1 MTFDIAGIAAR
12 LAAAMIASLRSDS
25 GKVKAL
31 AIAEGESLAHAL
43 ARIAGM
49 VAQGQISREEAAVII
64 RIQRDASEAVLAS
77 LAEVSRVAAHRALGL
92 GMKDIIGQ
100 IEHIVGRPLI
110 GELL

>member
-1 MTFDIAGIAAR
+1 MPFAIASIGAR
-12 LAAAMIASLRSDS
+12 LANTIFASLRSDS

-43 ARIAGM
+43 ARITGLL
-49 VAQGQISREEAAVII
+49 AQGQIDREEAGVLV

-77 LAEVSRVAAHRALGL
+77 LAEVSRAAAHNAIKLGL
-92 GMKDIIGQ
+92 KDIIGR
-100 IEHIVGRPLI
+100 IDGPLT

>member
-1 MTFDIAGIAAR
+1 MMFDIAGIAAR
-12 LAAAMIASLRSDS
+12 LAAAMTASLRSDS

-31 AIAEGESLAHAL
+31 AIAEGESLAHAF
-43 ARIAGM
+43 ARIAAL
-49 VAQGQISREEAAVII
+49 VAQGQISREEAAVLI

-77 LAEVSRVAAHRALGL
+77 LAEVSRVGAHRALGF

>member
-1 MTFDIAGIAAR
+1 MMFDIAGIATR
-12 LAAAMIASLRSDS
+12 LATAMIASFRSDS